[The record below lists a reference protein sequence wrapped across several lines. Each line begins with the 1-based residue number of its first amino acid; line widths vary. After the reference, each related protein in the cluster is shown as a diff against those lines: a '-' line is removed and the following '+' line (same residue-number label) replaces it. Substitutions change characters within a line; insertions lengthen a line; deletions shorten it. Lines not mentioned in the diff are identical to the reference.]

1 MIQRF
6 SSLQYRA
13 IWKIQNF
20 NGHTGRKQARWFSL
34 HTCSWFWKV
43 HHLIS
48 VLFMESFGRQT
59 RTTHLFEMPPN
70 WHFQQWDSWNDF
82 AGLVFEIRLHL
93 YLFISISITVLSYKC
108 YARSIGS
115 QCSKWIRA
123 SFRPA
128 TPRKDFSPSIT
139 NLCVDG
145 GHDVETSIDPSEHD

>member
-6 SSLQYRA
+6 SSSQYRA
-13 IWKIQNF
+13 IWKIRAENRHGDSLF
-20 NGHTGRKQARWFSL
+20 IRVLGSEKYITLFLCSSWRALEGRRERHIFLKCRQIDTFSK
-34 HTCSWFWKV
+34 S
-43 HHLIS
+43 
-48 VLFMESFGRQT
+48 
-59 RTTHLFEMPPN
+59 
-70 WHFQQWDSWNDF
+70 DSWNDF

-93 YLFISISITVLSYKC
+93 YLFISISITLLSYKC

-139 NLCVDG
+139 NHCVDG